1 MARALLNIRPK
12 PARSLSSGR
21 KRKRGI
27 KTVFR
32 RTSSTNSEFRR
43 NARKRMRGYSFIE
56 IVFAMVVGI
65 VLTAIAVPLMQST
78 LRNYRFRSAVAD
90 AAWAIRAT
98 RYQAIMKGYPYA
110 VTFNAQNNTYQVK
123 NQPVGAA
130 NMVNVGNPIPLAGS
144 KVALSQDTTLEFRP
158 NGLVLATQGQLSF
171 AMTYVG
177 KTKTLAVSRY
187 GHVTIT
193 P

>member
-1 MARALLNIRPK
+1 
-12 PARSLSSGR
+12 
-21 KRKRGI
+21 
-27 KTVFR
+27 VFR
-32 RTSSTNSEFRR
+32 RSPNNENWFHR
-43 NARKRMRGYSFIE
+43 NAPKCMRGYSVPE
-56 IVFAMVVGI
+56 IAFAMVVAL
-65 VLTAIAVPLMQST
+65 VVTAIAVPVMQST

-110 VTFNAQNNTYQVK
+110 ITFNAQNNTYQVK

-130 NMVNVGNPIPLAGS
+130 GMVNVGNPVPLAGS
-144 KVALSQDTTLEFRP
+144 KVVLSQDTTLEFRP
-158 NGLVLATQGQLSF
+158 NGLVLATQGQLNF
-171 AMTYVG
+171 AMTYDG

>member
-1 MARALLNIRPK
+1 M
-12 PARSLSSGR
+12 
-21 KRKRGI
+21 
-27 KTVFR
+27 FR
-32 RTSSTNSEFRR
+32 RTSSTNQEFRR
-43 NARKRMRGYSFIE
+43 NARKRMRGYSFPE
-56 IVFAMVVGI
+56 IAFAMVVGL
-65 VLTAIAVPLMQST
+65 VLSAIAVPMMQST
-78 LRNYRFRSAVAD
+78 MRNYRFRSAVSD

-110 VTFNAQNNTYQVK
+110 ITFNAQTNAYQVM
-123 NQPVGAA
+123 NQPVGAV

-144 KVALSQDTTLEFRP
+144 KVALSRDTTLEFRP

-171 AMTYVG
+171 AMSYEG